1 VQDDALRGLPTASA
15 DVIVCNPPF
24 HAGTSLDT
32 DVAQR
37 MFREAGRVLRP
48 GGQLWTVYNSPL
60 PYRNAMTRS
69 VGRTVVVDSNR
80 KFTVTVSIKPS

>member
-1 VQDDALRGLPTASA
+1 
-15 DVIVCNPPF
+15 
-24 HAGTSLDT
+24 
-32 DVAQR
+32 
-37 MFREAGRVLRP
+37 
-48 GGQLWTVYNSPL
+48 VYNSPL